1 MRSIVVF
8 VFTFFCCTN
17 LVAQSSSCPLP
28 EDISSKSLKLFEK
41 AQEPKK
47 KTKTAERIE
56 YLRNAIDDQDDFSQA
71 YELLSELLFKQ
82 CKRNSELIY
91 DCRVSTLKWMDLC
104 ENYNCEAHYILGA
117 LAFMESQ
124 PKDALDQFNL
134 FLEKSEGTELS
145 KTKRKRNEV
154 EGLIPELKFEI
165 DFYANEGT
173 YFPKSLP
180 LTSLSNDE
188 YLPALSPDGRML
200 FFTRARNQ
208 KSRGDVVTK
217 RVEELVWSKRNNSQN
232 QFDVGEALDY
242 PFNDGDNYGGVSISI
257 NNKLLIIAAT
267 NPNSK
272 NPQNIDLFQTNYI
285 VDGKD
290 DEGEFFYYWD
300 DLVALGPEINT
311 VMGWESQPSLSA
323 DGEELF
329 FASARSSSTL
339 DGDGNPTMDIYM
351 SRKDS
356 LGVWGQAIKLPEPIS
371 TNAQEKSPFLHPDGK
386 TLYFSSNRTPSGG
399 GYDLWVTRRDSIENW
414 SKPTNLGTPV
424 NTSGDE
430 HGLVVN
436 SSGDEAFFASRRDGT
451 SGLDIMSFPVPED
464 LRPESIKVIHGV
476 VDPTPPEENVR
487 LTINYVQSKQ
497 AEEIELNMDDGSF
510 AAIINTERNE
520 DVILQVEGN
529 NVAFEALVVHSV
541 GEISNGLPTPEIKL
555 RAQKASDEN
564 SFELRDVQ
572 FATNSTEM
580 SKAAKMVLT
589 AFGKYLLKH
598 EKYQVDINGHTDD
611 VGRPEENLDLS
622 ERRAQVVADFLI
634 NLGVSSNRLH
644 PSGFGQEMPKAQNST
659 PEGRALNRRTE
670 FKVWN

>member
-8 VFTFFCCTN
+8 VFTLFCCTN
-17 LVAQSSSCPLP
+17 LVAQTSSCPLP

-91 DCRVSTLKWMDLC
+91 DCRVSTMKWMELC

-117 LAFMESQ
+117 LAFMEAQ

-134 FLEKSEGTELS
+134 FLEKSKGTELS

-154 EGLIPELKFEI
+154 EGLIPELQFEI

-173 YFPKSLP
+173 YSPKPLP

-188 YLPALSPDGRML
+188 YLPALSPDGRIL

-232 QFDVGEALDY
+232 QFDVGESLDY
-242 PFNDGDNYGGVSISI
+242 PFNNGDNYGGVSISI

-290 DEGEFFYYWD
+290 DEGKFFYYWD
-300 DLVALGPEINT
+300 DLVALGPEVNT

-339 DGDGNPTMDIYM
+339 DDDGNPTMDIYM

-356 LGVWGQAIKLPEPIS
+356 LGAWGQAIKLPEPIS
-371 TNAQEKSPFLHPDGK
+371 TNAQEKSPFLHPDGI

-399 GYDLWVTRRDSIENW
+399 GYDLWVTRRDSIGNW

-451 SGLDIMSFPVPED
+451 NGLDIMSFPVPED

-476 VDPTPPEENVR
+476 VDPTPPEENVI

-510 AAIINTERNE
+510 AAIINTEKNE
-520 DVILQVEGN
+520 DVILQVEGD

-580 SKAAKMVLT
+580 SNAAKMVLT
-589 AFGKYLLKH
+589 AFAKYLLMH

-622 ERRAQVVADFLI
+622 KRRAKVVADFLI